1 MLLCPQGI
9 ASLQISDYAVTVFG
23 GIKQSMGHC
32 YLPLGVP
39 QLLRISGFHYAAD
52 TLASVKFW
60 ITDHG
65 DIRVAPSRAVE
76 FKLLPCMK

>member
-52 TLASVKFW
+52 TLASSGSQ
-60 ITDHG
+60 ITE
-65 DIRVAPSRAVE
+65 ISE
-76 FKLLPCMK
+76 LLPVERWSLNYSLA